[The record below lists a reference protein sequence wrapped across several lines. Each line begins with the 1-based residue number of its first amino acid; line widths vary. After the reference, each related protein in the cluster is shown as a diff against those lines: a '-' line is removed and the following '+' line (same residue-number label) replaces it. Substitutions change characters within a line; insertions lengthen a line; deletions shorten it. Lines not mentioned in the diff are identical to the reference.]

1 MRAKPIHTISLLAS
15 AIALALPSTTLALG
29 LGRLTV
35 QSSLGQPL
43 SAQIELTSATRDELD
58 SLAAKVADPGLYRQN
73 NLSYQGVLARARVT
87 LERTQGGQ
95 AYLRVATVSPVN
107 EPYLDL
113 MVELN
118 WSAGRVVREYT
129 FLLDPPGLVAATP
142 AVDPVAPVRGAGST
156 ARAAPAASTT
166 ASAGGTPARAEGQG
180 RGSPGTSYTVRRG
193 DSLARIAGQLKP
205 DGVSLEQMLVTL
217 FKSNPEAFDGDN
229 MNRLRSGAIMKI
241 PSAADVEGTTTSEA
255 NRVVR
260 MQASDWRTYRDRL
273 AAGAPVSEGA
283 GGRQTG
289 GRITTA
295 VEERTPAAA
304 AGRDQVRVSKEAVQ
318 GRGAGVTA
326 EDVVARDRALKDAQA
341 RIADL
346 EKTLKDLQRVVELR
360 NPTMAQL
367 QTQADAGKAKAADAT
382 PSAPATAA
390 PGAGNVAEA
399 PKASTLSK
407 AEPMA
412 PPRVP
417 EPVVASPAA
426 VAGASSATG
435 STAPAVVPPPAKSE
449 PAKAPAKTAKA
460 EPASSPSMVDDMLT
474 NTPTWVIGA
483 GALALLAGF
492 AALFAAR
499 RRKTANFE
507 DSIISGTDIKSN
519 TVFGSTGGGIVNTGE
534 NSLSSDFSREGLS
547 SIDTDEVDPIAE
559 AEVYLAYG
567 RDAQAEEILKD
578 ALKKDAQRQDV
589 YLKLLEIHAQ
599 HNKPSAFE
607 AVAADLFSVSHGQ
620 GDTWHKAVALGRQLD
635 PNNPM
640 FAEEGKGAGA
650 VAAAAVVATGAAAIG
665 AAVARHE
672 AAEPSLLG
680 PTAPRGGEAT
690 AVPAAIADTQHDRG
704 MDFQLDEDISIS
716 PTSGAIRKSAADIL
730 AGAQSELDKTERH
743 PAASMTGGA
752 MPGVSARQ
760 GADASRG
767 ADSRFDLDF
776 HLDDNDPSKSARSTG
791 GTASSL
797 ARPQAAIDL
806 DKLDLSFDPDRT
818 TFEDPTPSV
827 LDGQWHDAATKLDLA
842 KAYQEMGDIEGAREI
857 LQEVLHEGDDQQKG
871 EAGVLLKKLG

>member
-43 SAQIELTSATRDELD
+43 SAQIELTSATKDELD

-142 AVDPVAPVRGAGST
+142 AVDPVAPARGAGST
-156 ARAAPAASTT
+156 AARAAPAASTA

-180 RGSPGTSYTVRRG
+180 GGSAGASYTVRRG
-193 DSLARIAGQLKP
+193 DSLARIAGQTKP
-205 DGVSLEQMLVTL
+205 DGVPLEQMLVAL

-229 MNRLRSGAIMKI
+229 MNRLRSGSIMKI
-241 PSAADVEGTTTSEA
+241 PSAAEVEGTTTSEA

-260 MQASDWRTYRDRL
+260 MQAADWRTYRDRL

-304 AGRDQVRVSKEAVQ
+304 AGRDQVRVSREAVQ
-318 GRGAGVTA
+318 GRGAGATA

-341 RIADL
+341 RIAEL

-367 QTQADAGKAKAADAT
+367 QTQADAGKAKAAE
-382 PSAPATAA
+382 PRAPAPAVA
-390 PGAGNVAEA
+390 PGAGAAAEP

-412 PPRVP
+412 PPRAP
-417 EPVVASPAA
+417 EPAVAPP
-426 VAGASSATG
+426 VAGASSAT
-435 STAPAVVPPPAKSE
+435 SSAAPAVVPPPAKSE
-449 PAKAPAKTAKA
+449 PAKDLAKTAKA
-460 EPASSPSMVDDMLT
+460 EPASSPSMIDDMLT
-474 NTPTWVIGA
+474 NTPSWVIGA

-534 NSLSSDFSREGLS
+534 NSLASDFSREGLS

-578 ALKKDAQRQDV
+578 ALKKDSQRQDV

-607 AVAADLFSVSHGQ
+607 AVAADLFSVSRGQ
-620 GDTWHKAVALGRQLD
+620 GDAWHKAVALGRQLD

-640 FAEEGKGAGA
+640 FAEEGTG
-650 VAAAAVVATGAAAIG
+650 AAAAAATAAAGAAAIG
-665 AAVARHE
+665 AAVARPP
-672 AAEPSLLG
+672 EPSLRA
-680 PTAPRGGEAT
+680 PETPRGGDPST
-690 AVPAAIADTQHDRG
+690 APVGIADMQRDRG

-716 PTSGAIRKSAADIL
+716 PTSGATRKSAADIL

-743 PAASMTGGA
+743 HPAGMPGGAPPGASMG
-752 MPGVSARQ
+752 Q
-760 GADASRG
+760 GTDASRA

-776 HLDDNDPSKSARSTG
+776 HLDDNDRSKLARSAG
-791 GTASSL
+791 AASSL

-857 LQEVLHEGDDQQKG
+857 LQEVLHEGDDQQKS